1 MATKDSSDS
10 IVKHKAPLE
19 NHYPP
24 ANLVMALFKITFICC
39 ALIAA
44 IECALL
50 PAAVPV
56 GVPLNTEVDPHPQ
69 YAFAYNVQ
77 DALTGDSKSQQEVRD
92 GDVVKGSYSVVDA
105 DGSLRTVF
113 YTADPING
121 FNAVVQRGPVPVA
134 ARPLVA
140 PVAAPLLG

>member
-1 MATKDSSDS
+1 MQ
-10 IVKHKAPLE
+10 
-19 NHYPP
+19 
-24 ANLVMALFKITFICC
+24 ITFICL
-39 ALIAA
+39 AMVAVM
-44 IECALL
+44 ECALL
-50 PAAVPV
+50 RAAAPVAVAPAPV
-56 GVPLNTEVDPHPQ
+56 APALLHTEVDPHPQ

-134 ARPLVA
+134 VARPVAPVA
-140 PVAAPLLG
+140 PVAAVPARVFG

>member
-1 MATKDSSDS
+1 MAFLKIA
-10 IVKHKAPLE
+10 IV
-19 NHYPP
+19 
-24 ANLVMALFKITFICC
+24 CC
-39 ALIAA
+39 ALISV
-44 IECALL
+44 IECGLLRAAPVALA
-50 PAAVPV
+50 PAPV
-56 GVPLNTEVDPHPQ
+56 AAVPLNTEIDPHPQ

-121 FNAVVQRGPVPVA
+121 FNAVVQRGPVPVVP
-134 ARPLVA
+134 ARPALAVA
-140 PVAAPLLG
+140 AAPLPARIF

>member
-1 MATKDSSDS
+1 
-10 IVKHKAPLE
+10 
-19 NHYPP
+19 
-24 ANLVMALFKITFICC
+24 MALFKITLICC
-39 ALIAA
+39 ALIAV

-134 ARPLVA
+134 APRPLVA

>member
-1 MATKDSSDS
+1 
-10 IVKHKAPLE
+10 
-19 NHYPP
+19 
-24 ANLVMALFKITFICC
+24 MALIKITLICC

-50 PAAVPV
+50 PAGVPV

-77 DALTGDSKSQQEVRD
+77 DAITGDSKSQQEVRD

-134 ARPLVA
+134 PRPLVA
-140 PVAAPLLG
+140 PVAGPLLG

>member
-1 MATKDSSDS
+1 
-10 IVKHKAPLE
+10 
-19 NHYPP
+19 
-24 ANLVMALFKITFICC
+24 MALIKITIICC

-56 GVPLNTEVDPHPQ
+56 AGVPINTEVDPHPQ

-134 ARPLVA
+134 VAPRPL
-140 PVAAPLLG
+140 AAPLLG

>member
-1 MATKDSSDS
+1 IT
-10 IVKHKAPLE
+10 IVCLA
-19 NHYPP
+19 
-24 ANLVMALFKITFICC
+24 LVAVID
-39 ALIAA
+39 
-44 IECALL
+44 CALL
-50 PAAVPV
+50 RAPFAAPVAAPVAAVPI
-56 GVPLNTEVDPHPQ
+56 NTEIDPHPQ

-134 ARPLVA
+134 APVVARPVVA
-140 PVAAPLLG
+140 RPAVAVPARLF

>member
-1 MATKDSSDS
+1 
-10 IVKHKAPLE
+10 
-19 NHYPP
+19 
-24 ANLVMALFKITFICC
+24 
-39 ALIAA
+39 
-44 IECALL
+44 
-50 PAAVPV
+50 V

-77 DALTGDSKSQQEVRD
+77 DAITGDSKSQQEVRD

-140 PVAAPLLG
+140 PWIPLGGLSPEAPMSDDKLSGLVFRTTLLNSYNVNIIATVHT

>member
-1 MATKDSSDS
+1 MS
-10 IVKHKAPLE
+10 
-19 NHYPP
+19 
-24 ANLVMALFKITFICC
+24 NLIFLNLMFFCFQITFICL
-39 ALIAA
+39 ALVAA
-44 IECALL
+44 MECALL
-50 PAAVPV
+50 RTAAPVAVGPAPVAAAAVPV
-56 GVPLNTEVDPHPQ
+56 LNTDYDPHPQ

-121 FNAVVQRGPVPVA
+121 FNAVVQRGPVPAVA
-134 ARPLVA
+134 VARPL
-140 PVAAPLLG
+140 AAAVPARILG